1 MTTEKAQA
9 MRRKLAREV
18 RIDTFRAGGPG
29 GQHVN
34 KTESAVRLVHLPTGV
49 TVAVSDTRS
58 QIRNLAIAYERLA
71 AALARRA
78 QRPKPRR
85 ATAVPKAAKRRRIAW
100 AFSVVISLCAAFPH
114 DAKIRARYIT
124 IFRSR

>member
-1 MTTEKAQA
+1 MTTEKSQA

-18 RIDTFRAGGPG
+18 RVDTFRAGGPG

-34 KTESAVRLVHLPTGV
+34 KTESAVRLVHLPTGIA
-49 TVAVSDTRS
+49 VAVSDTRS

-85 ATAVPKAAKRRRIAW
+85 ATAVPKAAKRRRIEGKKRRGELK
-100 AFSVVISLCAAFPH
+100 SQRRTKPEL
-114 DAKIRARYIT
+114 D
-124 IFRSR
+124 

>member
-85 ATAVPKAAKRRRIAW
+85 ATAVPKAAKRRRIEGKKRRGELKAQRTK
-100 AFSVVISLCAAFPH
+100 PEP
-114 DAKIRARYIT
+114 D
-124 IFRSR
+124 